1 MPSLENLRKQAKLY
15 VRWHRDGYYPVA
27 AHIRAVLPRYRSLTD
42 REVLQAQF
50 KLNDAQELVAR
61 QNGFHDW
68 HALKEGVSAVT
79 VGGADAGDV
88 QAMPDLMVV
97 EAQIYVTDLDASC
110 DFYRSTLGFE
120 VAFVYGEPAFYA
132 QVHRGEA
139 RLNLRRVDEP
149 VFVGDIREREQLL
162 SASITLTSAAA
173 LRELF
178 VDYRGHGVD
187 LYRTLTTEP
196 WGARTFI
203 VRDPDGNLILFA
215 AGAA

>member
-27 AHIRAVLPRYRSLTD
+27 AHIRAVLPRYRSLSD

-61 QNGFHDW
+61 QNGFQDW
-68 HALKEGVSAVT
+68 RALKEGVSAVT
-79 VGGADAGDV
+79 GGGADAGDV
-88 QAMPDLMVV
+88 QATPDVMVV

-132 QVHRGEA
+132 QVRRGDA

-162 SASITLTSAAA
+162 SASITLTSAAV

-178 VDYRGHGVD
+178 VDYRDLGGD
-187 LYRTLTTEP
+187 LYRTLTAEP

-215 AGAA
+215 AAAS